1 MDSSFCDSGLWSN
14 HENIPGIESGKGW
27 VWDRFQGGLCRGG
40 NGRVA
45 GRDLNALPLTNFN

>member
-1 MDSSFCDSGLWSN
+1 MDNSFCDSGLWSN
-14 HENIPGIESGKGW
+14 HENIPEIESGKGW
-27 VWDRFQGGLCRGG
+27 VWGRFQGGLCRGG